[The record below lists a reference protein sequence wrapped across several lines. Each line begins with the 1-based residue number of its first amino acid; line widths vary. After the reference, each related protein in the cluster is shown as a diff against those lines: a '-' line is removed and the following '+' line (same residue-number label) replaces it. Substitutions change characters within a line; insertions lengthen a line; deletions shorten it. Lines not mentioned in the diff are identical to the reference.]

1 MNGPVFV
8 AKVVNRPQWTSDTS
22 LVGHNAVVEV
32 AAFNPLLFLK
42 DPKKPFA
49 GDNFC
54 TLLALGAQS
63 SISFWLTTSSR
74 PLFVMHDV
82 CARDLLDLQW
92 STDGTKLWFSSSD
105 GHVGVIEFDLS
116 EIPAQVA
123 PAGSAAAFHA
133 SFGFAKPVREMV
145 APRESTPQAS
155 QATQAAMSG
164 PQKTTVMA
172 NGKKRIQPKF
182 MGALQAVQQ
191 SFDGNSTSSTPVF
204 PTNPLPAAPANKSKP
219 ALTATP
225 SFTSL
230 PSARATSDRQSVFA
244 NANAAPAQP
253 TASGSTVTASPATAA
268 TRKGSSLRN
277 AVYDAEPL
285 YASSSRARDQL
296 PPVMDIDFAMKPRL
310 NRHPRGPT
318 LGGSWDKEKG
328 KGVDVTE
335 TELAPSFLPTA
346 LNPEDY
352 RLAVPS
358 IMTYGKALM
367 NQVTLGEADE
377 NVVVERLEWRN
388 FKDGANR
395 PSEVALY
402 LPDKAG
408 SSGQE
413 KTMLLDYLEHKVVAA
428 TWNGVFGAVS
438 TLDGSLSV
446 YSPSGRK

>member
-8 AKVVNRPQWTSDTS
+8 AKVVNRPAWASDTS

-32 AAFNPLLFLK
+32 AAFNPLLFMK

-54 TLLALGAQS
+54 TFLALGAQS
-63 SISFWLTTSSR
+63 SISFWLTSSSR

-92 STDGTKLWFSSSD
+92 SSDGTKLWFSSSD

-123 PAGSAAAFHA
+123 PSGSAADFHA
-133 SFGFAKPVREMV
+133 SFGFQKPVRQKV
-145 APRESTPQAS
+145 ALRESTPSMSQAS
-155 QATQAAMSG
+155 QAAMSG

-182 MGALQAVQQ
+182 VGALQAVQQ
-191 SFDGNSTSSTPVF
+191 SFDQGASTSSTPVF
-204 PTNPLPAAPANKSKP
+204 PTNPLPAPSAKSRP
-219 ALTATP
+219 ALSAAP
-225 SFTSL
+225 SFASL
-230 PSARATSDRQSVFA
+230 PSARATADRQSVFA

-253 TASGSTVTASPATAA
+253 TASTSTFAPSPATAA

-277 AVYDAEPL
+277 AVYDEEPL
-285 YASSSRARDQL
+285 YASSSRSRDQL

-352 RLAVPS
+352 RLAVPAVV
-358 IMTYGKALM
+358 TYGKALM

-377 NVVVERLEWRN
+377 NVAVERLEWRN
-388 FKDGANR
+388 FRDGANR

-402 LPDKAG
+402 LPDK
-408 SSGQE
+408 SSNGQE
-413 KTMLLDYLEHKVVAA
+413 KTMWLDYQEHKVVAA
-428 TWNGVFGAVS
+428 TWNGVFGAIS